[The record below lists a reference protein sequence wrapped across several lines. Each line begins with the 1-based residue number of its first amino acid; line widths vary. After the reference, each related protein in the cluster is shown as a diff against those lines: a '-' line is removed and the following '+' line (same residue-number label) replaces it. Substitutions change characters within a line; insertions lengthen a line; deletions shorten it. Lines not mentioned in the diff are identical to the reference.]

1 MANFAYKN
9 FELLNAV
16 YNAMK
21 AEGLD
26 WRMEAKQRP
35 DIVWSHVLLRNCT
48 DTERDI
54 HLFIYI
60 NENTNIIYPVI
71 WVNGTEKFE
80 DIRNRLMDQ
89 ENVTELSDAEYTEI
103 SPAEFAKKE
112 HGVINLYKV
121 NSVYKV
127 VNPGS
132 TKDWMSAVITQV
144 KEVLKVVKNF
154 VF

>member
-54 HLFIYI
+54 HLFLYI

-71 WVNGTEKFE
+71 WVNGAEKFE

-103 SPAEFAKKE
+103 SLAEFAKKE

-121 NSVYKV
+121 NGVYKV
-127 VNPGS
+127 VNPCS
-132 TKDWMSAVITQV
+132 IKDWMSAVITQV